1 MTQVTPGMSRDQK
14 KEALWAII
22 AEAYNEQANPER
34 TLYYPVSGYAFDS
47 RVNQSYWRQ
56 TLADVLAQ
64 TEALELLAEMVGVID
79 VLSIDE
85 EAER

>member
-1 MTQVTPGMSRDQK
+1 MTKVIPGMSRDEK
-14 KEALWAII
+14 KEALLDII
-22 AEAYNEQANPER
+22 AEAYNEQMHSKR
-34 TLYYPVSGYAFDS
+34 TLYYPVAGYAFES

-85 EAER
+85 GVE